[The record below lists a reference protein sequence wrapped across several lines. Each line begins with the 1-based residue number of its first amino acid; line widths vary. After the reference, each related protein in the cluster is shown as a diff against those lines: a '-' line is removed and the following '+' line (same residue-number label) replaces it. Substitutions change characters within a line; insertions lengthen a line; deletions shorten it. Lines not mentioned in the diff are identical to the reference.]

1 MYEDSAQAQSVN
13 PSCALPFQ
21 RITANFVP
29 FDPAAGYKLQDQFCG
44 GEVADNSKESDGIW
58 SA

>member
-13 PSCALPFQ
+13 PHVPFFQ

-29 FDPAAGYKLQDQFCG
+29 LTPTAGYAQEQFCG
-44 GEVADNSKESDGIW
+44 DEVADNSQAGDGI
-58 SA
+58 